1 MTLRRD
7 LPADHFSIFADS
19 HPGSETSLGMRDS
32 IHPTR
37 STLIYGS
44 SSIGLS
50 MLALVAA
57 VIQHTRMLQRLEAP
71 NYAYNAMRPI
81 TVTAAITLF
90 MIGAFG
96 VVGIFI

>member
-1 MTLRRD
+1 
-7 LPADHFSIFADS
+7 
-19 HPGSETSLGMRDS
+19 MRDS

-37 STLIYGS
+37 STLIYGT

-96 VVGIFI
+96 VVGIFL

>member
-1 MTLRRD
+1 
-7 LPADHFSIFADS
+7 
-19 HPGSETSLGMRDS
+19 
-32 IHPTR
+32 
-37 STLIYGS
+37 
-44 SSIGLS
+44 

-71 NYAYNAMRPI
+71 DYAYNAMRPI

-96 VVGIFI
+96 VVGIFL

>member
-1 MTLRRD
+1 
-7 LPADHFSIFADS
+7 
-19 HPGSETSLGMRDS
+19 MRDS
-32 IHPTR
+32 IDPTR

-44 SSIGLS
+44 RFIGLG

-71 NYAYNAMRPI
+71 DYANSAMRPI
-81 TVTAAITLF
+81 TVTVAIMLL

-96 VVGIFI
+96 VVGIFL